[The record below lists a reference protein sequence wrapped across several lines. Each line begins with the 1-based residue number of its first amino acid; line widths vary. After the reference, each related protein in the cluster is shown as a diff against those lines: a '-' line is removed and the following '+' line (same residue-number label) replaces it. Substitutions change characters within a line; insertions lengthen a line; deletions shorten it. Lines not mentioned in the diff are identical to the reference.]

1 MSGATRRARRARTRQ
16 QHPASS
22 AQATLQS
29 TVSTARRTAALCLV
43 LARHL
48 RRHTGAN
55 QTAVAGALT
64 ARVFMCVAF
73 VLSLQTNTVS
83 AFLSATSTIS
93 RTMECECGGTTC
105 KCKHTHTQTHTHHTH
120 THAQTHTHTHT
131 HAQTDRQRHKQALC
145 DLFFPLLLPCC
156 SFGFGVKLG
165 WGVVCF
171 CFRIPALLHFL
182 LRMSVMLVDRM
193 ARCTT

>member
-1 MSGATRRARRARTRQ
+1 MWVAVPQRLIEKQSNATIGFVERGGTSAKQKERRARGGGVDSPWRWRRLRILKTA
-16 QHPASS
+16 
-22 AQATLQS
+22 LQM
-29 TVSTARRTAALCLV
+29 
-43 LARHL
+43 
-48 RRHTGAN
+48 
-55 QTAVAGALT
+55 
-64 ARVFMCVAF
+64 VFEC
-73 VLSLQTNTVS
+73 SLHAITD
-83 AFLSATSTIS
+83 
-93 RTMECECGGTTC
+93 
-105 KCKHTHTQTHTHHTH
+105 THTQTHRCGAPTMS
-120 THAQTHTHTHT
+120 QSSQSHTHTHT